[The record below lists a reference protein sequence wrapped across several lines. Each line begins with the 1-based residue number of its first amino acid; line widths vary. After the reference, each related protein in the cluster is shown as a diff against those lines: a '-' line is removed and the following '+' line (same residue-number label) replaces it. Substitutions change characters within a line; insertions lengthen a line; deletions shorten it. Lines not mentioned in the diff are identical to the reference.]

1 MNALSLPFLF
11 SLLAVLLV
19 FSACFSASETALM
32 SINRYR
38 LMHLAREGHRSAQLA
53 QKLLETPDRLI
64 GLILLGNNFVNIMA
78 SAVTTV
84 AFIRIA
90 GDSGVLMGTVFL
102 TVVVLIF
109 AEVAPKTLAA
119 LRPETVALPAAYVL
133 YPLLKLMY
141 PVVRVINLLAGL
153 VLKPFGAN
161 HTQASS
167 QDLSQHEL
175 RTLLEEGGSL
185 IPPGHRQ
192 MLLNVLTLEQATV
205 EDIMVPRYEI
215 RGVDL
220 DQPEQLVQQVEDYPY
235 SRAIV
240 YRGSI
245 DQVEGILNL
254 RELMR
259 LRNQPLTVDWICQRM
274 LTPYFIPASTRLP
287 QQMVEFQRVQ
297 RRLGLVVNEYGDIV
311 GLTTLADILEEIV
324 GEFTTEPKQHARR
337 IEPQGDGSYLI
348 DGRIAVHSLNR
359 RLGWELPTQEAST
372 LSGLIVAALDEL
384 PENGA
389 CLELFDLRIQ
399 IELVQDKIIRQVRI
413 WPPARPAHDD

>member
-11 SLLAVLLV
+11 SLLVILLV

-90 GDSGVLMGTVFL
+90 GDSGVLIGTVFL

-119 LRPETVALPAAYVL
+119 LKPETVALPAAYVL

-141 PVVRVINLLAGL
+141 PVVRVINLLAVL
-153 VLKPFGAN
+153 LLKPFGADARE
-161 HTQASS
+161 TSS
-167 QDLSQHEL
+167 QDLSQNEL

-215 RGVDL
+215 RGIDL
-220 DQPEQLVQQVEDYPY
+220 DQPEQLVQQIEDYPY

-259 LRNQPLTVDWICQRM
+259 LRNETLSEDWICQRM

-337 IEPQGDGSYLI
+337 IEPQGDGSYRI

-359 RLGWELPTQEAST
+359 RLGWDLPTQEAST
-372 LSGLIVAALDEL
+372 LSGLIVAELDEL
-384 PENGA
+384 PDNNTEIV
-389 CLELFDLRIQ
+389 LFDLRIQ
-399 IELVQDKIIRQVRI
+399 IELVQDNIIRQVRI
-413 WPPARPAHDD
+413 WPPLRTTEAG